1 MDKQTLSIKNLI
13 DSIRDLEREYS
24 EMYGRGQ
31 LVKREINPRDM
42 TVVSRQLETVQEENE
57 RINFQIERETEL
69 LADLNICKS
78 GDNNIIEL
86 LKNMGTKDIK
96 KYMVSH
102 VTDPNVLT
110 AFKCVIDEILDV
122 NESDGSEDREILM
135 GMKSKI
141 STLGFSEKT
150 EQKLIKFISQA
161 MNPKNRDIPDI
172 KKKINAFNSKPDLTS
187 EQFEFSHQLF
197 EMLLK
202 LKIDESL
209 TTRLKISEFM
219 GKMKRIG
226 ADSANG
232 VAMKVDV
239 GNESLSISDVGIHP
253 KENFGTVIAK
263 VPRNP
268 FNSCELVHE
277 AIVGSA
283 LNKLRS
289 KCPHF
294 SAVFDTYFE
303 GAPIDNSRGQIV
315 QEAVAGEDVVSHA
328 VYESVNNPCSISDA
342 ETRNQLLLMFTMMVS
357 GFIIANQEC
366 DFTHYDAHDDNILL
380 YDSEESE
387 KFIGYDLKGKKFW
400 LKCIGGKFP
409 MAIDYGMS
417 HVVIDNNHY
426 GVINPGGWFTSLT
439 IYGDLSNYVSDPF
452 KLICMIARKIQYQL
466 RDRET
471 LSKMNKE
478 QRFSYRKSKEE
489 CLDLCC
495 RILGYFFEIKA
506 PEESEDG
513 SSVNDVTFGISR
525 QNLDKVLRDLWDERY
540 HIPIQIVNKKKWSI
554 SGLLN
559 HCIGI
564 IKTSVPDAYSE
575 IEPEEVLGKENKSA
589 SVGQALIHLGA
600 AKLDIVNSED
610 LFIARDSKEYEKIR
624 ERFLANISESLESD
638 RNRIMHF
645 LHYSWTGL
653 YLMVPRNRNDITE
666 IIKNLLEDNTIKIAS
681 FVQEMSDMKNNLK
694 ILKYAKKIAPEYE
707 ELYQELKTKYES
719 LYLYVS
725 QHREATK
732 ISKDQLALFVIGS
745 LEEPNSQE
753 LEHAKSR
760 ETRQAVNLFSLYIKY
775 KSVANSYLELSYA

>member
-1 MDKQTLSIKNLI
+1 MEKQTLLI
-13 DSIRDLEREYS
+13 DDLIATIRDLEGVYS
-24 EMYGRGQ
+24 EMYNRGN
-31 LVKREINPRDM
+31 LVKREQNPKNM
-42 TVVSRQLETVQEENE
+42 NISSRSLETLREENE
-57 RINFQIERETEL
+57 RLFSQIERETDL
-69 LADLNICKS
+69 LSSSKICKS
-78 GDNNIIEL
+78 GDDNIIEL

-135 GMKSKI
+135 EMKSKI
-141 STLGFSEKT
+141 SSLGFSEKT
-150 EQKLIKFISQA
+150 ERTLLKFVSQA

-172 KKKINAFNSKPDLTS
+172 KKKINAFNSKPDLTFD
-187 EQFEFSHQLF
+187 QVNFSHKLF
-197 EMLLK
+197 EILLK
-202 LKIDESL
+202 LKTDESL
-209 TTRLKISEFM
+209 TTRLKISDFM

-239 GNESLSISDVGIHP
+239 GNESLSISNVGVHP
-253 KENFGTVIAK
+253 KENFGNVIVK
-263 VPRNP
+263 VPRNS
-268 FNSCELVHE
+268 FNSSELVHE
-277 AIVGSA
+277 AIVGSE

-315 QEAVAGEDVVSHA
+315 QEAVAGEDIVSHA
-328 VYESVNNPCSISDA
+328 IYESVNNPCSISDA
-342 ETRNQLLLMFTMMVS
+342 ESRDQLLLMFTMMVS

-380 YDSEESE
+380 YDSEEPE
-387 KFIGYDLKGKKFW
+387 KFIGYNIKGKNFW
-400 LKCIGGKFP
+400 LKCIGGRFP

-417 HVVIDNNHY
+417 HVVINENHY

-452 KLICMIARKIQYQL
+452 KLICMIAKKIQYQL
-466 RDRET
+466 VDRRS
-471 LSKMNKE
+471 LSKMSTEK
-478 QRFSYRKSKEE
+478 RFKYKKNREE

-495 RILGYFFEIKA
+495 RILGYFFESNTPK
-506 PEESEDG
+506 EHENG
-513 SSVNDVTFGISR
+513 SSANDAAFGISR
-525 QNLDKVLRDLWDERY
+525 QNLDKILRQLWDERY
-540 HIPIQIVNKKKWSI
+540 HIPIQVVNKKKWSNE
-554 SGLLN
+554 GLLN
-559 HCIGI
+559 HCLNI
-564 IKTSVPDAYSE
+564 IKTSVPDAYCESE
-575 IEPEEVLGKENKSA
+575 PDEVLGKENKSN
-589 SVGQALIHLGA
+589 SVGQALIQLGA
-600 AKLDIVNSED
+600 AKIDIVNSED

-638 RNRIMHF
+638 RNRIIHF
-645 LHYSWTGL
+645 LHYSWSGL
-653 YLMVPRNRNDITE
+653 YLMVPRNRNEITDV
-666 IIKNLLEDNTIKIAS
+666 IKNILEDNTIKIAS

-732 ISKDQLALFVIGS
+732 ISKNQLSMFVIGS

-753 LEHAKSR
+753 LEHAKNR

-775 KSVANSYLELSYA
+775 KSVANSYLELSSA